1 MRGNLGATPQPG
13 HRRLKAQPSAAR
25 AMVRGFT
32 RRCPRC
38 GQGKLF
44 SRWVQMV
51 ERCPRCALRFEREE
65 GAFLGSL
72 VLNYSVTA
80 LALIAYLVVVL
91 VLTLPDPPVFLLTAG
106 AVVIAVIVPLIAYP
120 FAKTTWAAI
129 DLLLHP
135 SAE

>member
-1 MRGNLGATPQPG
+1 
-13 HRRLKAQPSAAR
+13 
-25 AMVRGFT
+25 
-32 RRCPRC
+32 
-38 GQGKLF
+38 
-44 SRWVQMV
+44 MV
-51 ERCPRCALRFEREE
+51 ERCPRCGLLFEREE

-91 VLTLPDPPVFLLTAG
+91 VLTLPHPPVFALTAG
-106 AVVIAVIVPLIAYP
+106 AVVIAVLLPLAFYP

-135 SAE
+135 TDRE

>member
-1 MRGNLGATPQPG
+1 MARLG
-13 HRRLKAQPSAAR
+13 AAR
-25 AMVRGFT
+25 ALVRGLT

-44 SRWVQMV
+44 RRWVSMV
-51 ERCPRCALRFEREE
+51 ERCPRCGLVLEREE

-80 LALIAYLVVVL
+80 LSLIAYLIVVL
-91 VLTLPDPPVFLLTAG
+91 VLTLPHPPVFVLTAG
-106 AVVIAVIVPLIAYP
+106 AVVIAVTIPLIVYP

-135 SAE
+135 RSD